1 MTLTVDQ
8 LAALRAE
15 LTADPTGLGYAGMQP
30 EQIRTAL
37 ASATT
42 ETIRNVPLDE
52 LQAYLMTAIAEGQ
65 PVPAWWMLKSAAAS
79 NPVAEMA
86 YDLFSSR
93 LQALDVRLPTVQ
105 TLLWQLVST
114 SVLTQDIADAI
125 VAMSHVT
132 VARGVALFGVIPTVL
147 EIQFALLDD

>member
-1 MTLTVDQ
+1 MTLTVDL
-8 LAALRAE
+8 LAALREE
-15 LTADPTGLGYAGMQP
+15 LTTDPAGLGYAGMQP
-30 EQIRTAL
+30 EQVRTAL
-37 ASATT
+37 ASATV

-52 LQAYLMTAIAEGQ
+52 LQAYLMTVVADGQ
-65 PVPAWWMLKSAAAS
+65 TVPAWWVLKSAAAT

-105 TLLWQLVST
+105 MLLGQLVAT

-132 VARGVALFGVIPTVL
+132 VARGVALFGAIPTVL